1 MARFVYLCSHVKGFA
16 SVVTTS
22 RLLKTAG
29 SLAVGA
35 LALSAC
41 SINPGA
47 AAVVDGNRIT
57 ENVLATTDEQISP
70 MLTEDPEPARVLQLL
85 IAAPDLLQVTS
96 ENGIAY
102 SDEQAREVLEATAA
116 AQGVPVADY
125 TEDTLRV
132 TRMILAQGDLS
143 QSPDGQAMLDDANA
157 RLASSEIVVS
167 PRYGEWDAET
177 NGIAAV
183 TPDWILAP
191 EAPVAG

>member
-1 MARFVYLCSHVKGFA
+1 MKGFA

-22 RLLKTAG
+22 RLLKITG

-35 LALSAC
+35 LALTAC
-41 SINPGA
+41 SANPGA
-47 AAVVDGNRIT
+47 AAVVDGSRIT
-57 ENVLATTDEQISP
+57 ENTLATTDTQLSP
-70 MLTEDPEPARVLQLL
+70 MLTADPVPTQVLQLL
-85 IAAPDLLQVTS
+85 IAAPQFLQVAS

-102 SDEQAREVLEATAA
+102 SDQQAQEVLEATAA

-125 TEDTLRV
+125 TADTLRV

-143 QSPDGQAMLDDANA
+143 QSPDGQAILDDANA
-157 RLASSEIVVS
+157 RLTASEVVIS

-177 NGIAAV
+177 NAIAAV